1 MTEVTR
7 VPLLPIR
14 KGSLPKLWLGVA
26 AVALAGAGLAVAS
39 VPSGVEVTQIT
50 AGSGAFPAADD
61 VVLVNYVGKLENGK
75 VFDQGQRAP
84 LPLGQMIPGFAE
96 GLQKMQKG
104 GKYTLE
110 IPAAKGYGAEE
121 KANPQTGEVVIP
133 ANSDLVFEIE
143 LLDFISNEQFQQMQ
157 QMQQMMQ
164 QQGQPGAPGQPPM
177 PPMPPM
183 PGQ

>member
-26 AVALAGAGLAVAS
+26 ALALAGAGLAWAAI
-39 VPSGVEVTQIT
+39 PGGVEVTEIT
-50 AGSGAFPAADD
+50 AGAGEFPAADD

-110 IPAAKGYGAEE
+110 IPSAKGYGAEE
-121 KANPQTGEVVIP
+121 KANPATGEVVIP
-133 ANSDLVFEIE
+133 ANSNLVFEIE
-143 LLDFISNEQFQQMQ
+143 LLDFISNEEFMQMQ

-164 QQGQPGAPGQPPM
+164 MQQQGGGQGQPPM
-177 PPMPPM
+177 PMPPM